1 MGRRHHQREM
11 EIKLKIKLKIK
22 MPIRMRKD
30 HGDLE
35 SDAA

>member
-11 EIKLKIKLKIK
+11 EIKLKIKITIKI
-22 MPIRMRKD
+22 RKD

>member
-11 EIKLKIKLKIK
+11 EIKLKLKIK
-22 MPIRMRKD
+22 ITIKIRKD

>member
-1 MGRRHHQREM
+1 M

-22 MPIRMRKD
+22 MTIRMRKD